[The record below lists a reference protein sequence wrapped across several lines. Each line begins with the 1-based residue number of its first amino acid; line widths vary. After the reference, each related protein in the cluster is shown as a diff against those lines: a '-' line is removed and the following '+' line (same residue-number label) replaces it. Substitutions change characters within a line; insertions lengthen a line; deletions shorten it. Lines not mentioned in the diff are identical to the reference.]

1 MSAAMQF
8 CTLVEAHC
16 GGVMKL
22 VDIADLKSAGSRE
35 PYGFESRPRYQLT
48 SN

>member
-22 VDIADLKSAGSRE
+22 VDIADLNPLVRE
-35 PYGFESRPRYQLT
+35 NRYGFESRPRYQLT